1 MGVDTGD
8 AGSQAEEGEEHDDG
22 DDEPTTQWLKDS
34 WVNTIHK
41 FEDKANQP
49 NMYHRYDDY
58 IYSVV
63 SCEAWRNAVEETLQ

>member
-41 FEDKANQP
+41 FEEKANQ
-49 NMYHRYDDY
+49 
-58 IYSVV
+58 V
-63 SCEAWRNAVEETLQ
+63 